1 VTWVLNGEQVDVLAD
16 GQAANPAEP
25 GQTRLRCQLLE
36 VLSLGEISLCTLRP
50 EALPSQAI
58 TLNLT
63 TRLLERLQAQAGGWV
78 QLLIA
83 PGALHI
89 MPVRTK

>member
-1 VTWVLNGEQVDVLAD
+1 
-16 GQAANPAEP
+16 
-25 GQTRLRCQLLE
+25 
-36 VLSLGEISLCTLRP
+36 
-50 EALPSQAI
+50 
-58 TLNLT
+58 LNLT
-63 TRLLERLQAQAGGWV
+63 TRLLDRLQAKAGGWV

>member
-1 VTWVLNGEQVDVLAD
+1 
-16 GQAANPAEP
+16 
-25 GQTRLRCQLLE
+25 
-36 VLSLGEISLCTLRP
+36 
-50 EALPSQAI
+50 
-58 TLNLT
+58 LNLT
-63 TRLLERLQAQAGGWV
+63 TRLLDRLQVQAEGWV